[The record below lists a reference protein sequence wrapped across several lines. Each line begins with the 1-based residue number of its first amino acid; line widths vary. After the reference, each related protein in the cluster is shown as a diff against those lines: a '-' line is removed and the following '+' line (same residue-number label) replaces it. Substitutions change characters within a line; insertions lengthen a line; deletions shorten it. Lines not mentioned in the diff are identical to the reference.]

1 MSDFQ
6 IDIQQIEALATV
18 SYQARLKAKQIK
30 HQISP
35 KKINRIKYS
44 CEKVPKRTCKSN
56 FQAEHLE
63 K

>member
-6 IDIQQIEALATV
+6 IDIQQIEVLATA
-18 SYQARLKAKQIK
+18 SYQAALRLKQIK

-44 CEKVPKRTCKSN
+44 C
-56 FQAEHLE
+56 
-63 K
+63 